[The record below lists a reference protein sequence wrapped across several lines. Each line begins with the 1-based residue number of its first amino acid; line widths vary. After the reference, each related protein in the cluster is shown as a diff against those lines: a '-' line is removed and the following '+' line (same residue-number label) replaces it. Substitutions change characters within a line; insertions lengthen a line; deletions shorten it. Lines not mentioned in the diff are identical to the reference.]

1 MSSIIIGKILF
12 YIFGMACYSLFCGK
26 KKLSENLSAEMKL
39 QKNRHQVVVESHGHS
54 GPLVINLQTVQ
65 LALRSVVAL
74 EKSNPALLNP
84 NHFVATQVESTW
96 GRFFKIRSDGNLRV
110 KL

>member
-1 MSSIIIGKILF
+1 
-12 YIFGMACYSLFCGK
+12 
-26 KKLSENLSAEMKL
+26 MKL

-54 GPLVINLQTVQ
+54 VINLQTVQ